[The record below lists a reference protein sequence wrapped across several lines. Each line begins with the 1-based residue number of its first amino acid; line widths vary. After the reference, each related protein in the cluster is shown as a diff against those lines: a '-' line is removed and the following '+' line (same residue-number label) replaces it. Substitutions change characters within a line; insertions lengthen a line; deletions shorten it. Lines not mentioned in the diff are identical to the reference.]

1 MFEKGFLMGGAISA
15 NQCEGA
21 YNEDGKGISIQ
32 EVLPHGIVGGY
43 TEKPTEDNLKLEAI
57 DFYHRYK
64 EDIALFGEMG
74 FKVLRFS
81 IAWTRLF
88 PTGEEA
94 EPNKAGI
101 EFYHNVIDECLK
113 HGIEPLVTIS
123 HYETPLHLAK
133 KYNGWTSREMID
145 LFLKFAKT
153 VYEEYGEKVKYWIT
167 FNEMNSVIHAPF
179 MSGAIMTDKSE
190 LGNQELY
197 QAAHYELVAS
207 AKAIKLGHEL
217 VPGSQIGSM
226 ILAVTIYPLTPNPDD
241 IIFTM
246 EKERETYLFSDIMM
260 KGKYP
265 NYAKS
270 FFQQRGVNLDI
281 TGEDREALKNTADY
295 LAISY
300 YSSQCAS
307 KDPNNGEPTGSNMTK
322 DYKKNPYLKSSE
334 WGWIIDPQGLRYTL
348 NKLYDRYNKPI
359 LIAEN
364 GLGAKDELIQD
375 ETGEMT
381 VMDDYRIDY
390 ISEHLK
396 QVQKAIEDGVEVIG
410 YTMWGCI
417 DLISCATAEIDKR
430 YGFVF
435 VDKYTDGT
443 GTLDRYKKKSF
454 YWFKDL
460 IQNEIQK

>member
-1 MFEKGFLMGGAISA
+1 
-15 NQCEGA
+15 
-21 YNEDGKGISIQ
+21 
-32 EVLPHGIVGGY
+32 
-43 TEKPTEDNLKLEAI
+43 
-57 DFYHRYK
+57 
-64 EDIALFGEMG
+64 
-74 FKVLRFS
+74 
-81 IAWTRLF
+81 
-88 PTGEEA
+88 
-94 EPNKAGI
+94 
-101 EFYHNVIDECLK
+101 
-113 HGIEPLVTIS
+113 
-123 HYETPLHLAK
+123 
-133 KYNGWTSREMID
+133 
-145 LFLKFAKT
+145 
-153 VYEEYGEKVKYWIT
+153 
-167 FNEMNSVIHAPF
+167 
-179 MSGAIMTDKSE
+179 
-190 LGNQELY
+190 
-197 QAAHYELVAS
+197 
-207 AKAIKLGHEL
+207 
-217 VPGSQIGSM
+217 
-226 ILAVTIYPLTPNPDD
+226 
-241 IIFTM
+241 
-246 EKERETYLFSDIMM
+246 M